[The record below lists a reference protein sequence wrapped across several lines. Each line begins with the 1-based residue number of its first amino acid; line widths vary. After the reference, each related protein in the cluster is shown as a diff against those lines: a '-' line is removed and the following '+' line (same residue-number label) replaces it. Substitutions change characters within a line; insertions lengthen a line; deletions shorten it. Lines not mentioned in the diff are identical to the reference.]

1 MQFLGELWTT
11 EISKDSHSASGCDC
25 FFQGKYNIEFV
36 CSSGGD
42 TTKNELHKYCKKDGR
57 MINYGV
63 KEQLLL
69 ARLSNSITNKKEFYL
84 KHAGDKRLM
93 EHPYIIFIGLGE
105 LAIEAMLEDYGIDI
119 CGLLLGKGNQS
130 ITVDNA
136 TGQIISTQYEFRPEI
151 EKRPGVR
158 INANIWCDPDYNDIS
173 GIIVSEAT
181 IYEPYTKDNTWIFL
195 NPFAKQ
201 KIESK
206 DFKNVVCWIEENGE
220 YYPVE
225 NGKRIE

>member
-1 MQFLGELWTT
+1 
-11 EISKDSHSASGCDC
+11 
-25 FFQGKYNIEFV
+25 
-36 CSSGGD
+36 
-42 TTKNELHKYCKKDGR
+42 
-57 MINYGV
+57 
-63 KEQLLL
+63 
-69 ARLSNSITNKKEFYL
+69 
-84 KHAGDKRLM
+84 
-93 EHPYIIFIGLGE
+93 
-105 LAIEAMLEDYGIDI
+105 MLEDYGIDI